1 MPFDGFC
8 PPDNSPLARLLEAD
22 RKLTIA
28 RRAAQARESIL
39 VLNMLETLFANGKNW
54 VQNMYDDGAGHY
66 CLAGGLR
73 HIRRFREPEDQARVY
88 LSWAIANTFGKRQAI
103 INFNDGTDGS
113 RRSYSDIRLVIHR
126 ARELA
131 RQDADWQAGGHD
143 AA

>member
-1 MPFDGFC
+1 
-8 PPDNSPLARLLEAD
+8 
-22 RKLTIA
+22 
-28 RRAAQARESIL
+28 
-39 VLNMLETLFANGKNW
+39 MLETLFANGKNW